1 MDKNDI
7 TIERA
12 VLAGLNAASLPQS
25 ERSTEITMDELA
37 ALVETAGGEVIG
49 MLIQNRH
56 TPSRHVRHTHPA

>member
-25 ERSTEITMDELA
+25 ERSTDITMDELA
-37 ALVETAGGEVIG
+37 ALV
-49 MLIQNRH
+49 
-56 TPSRHVRHTHPA
+56 